1 MITGDHARTA
11 AAIAGLLGLERP
23 DEVLTGADLDRIPDE
38 ALRVRAAEVDV
49 FARTSPEHKLRL
61 VRALQA
67 EGAVVAMTGDG
78 VNDAPA
84 LKAADV
90 GVAMGGKG
98 SEAAKE
104 AAEIVLADDDFA
116 TLAAAVRAGRTVY
129 ANLRKAIAFLL
140 PVNGGES
147 VSLILAILLG
157 ATLPVTPVQIL
168 WVNMVSSVLLAMA
181 LAFEPAEP
189 GVMRRPPRAPDAP
202 VLSRFVL
209 WRVALVSALFAAGIF
224 GSFEWGL
231 FRGLGVEGA
240 RTLAVNTLVA
250 MEIFYLFSV
259 RRLSGPS
266 LTPRAVLGTPAVL
279 AAVAG
284 VTALQALFTY
294 APFMEAF
301 FQTRALAPAD
311 LAVAVG
317 AGVAL
322 LLVLEIDKRA
332 AAARRAKRRA
342 AE

>member
-1 MITGDHARTA
+1 MLFR
-11 AAIAGLLGLERP
+11 
-23 DEVLTGADLDRIPDE
+23 
-38 ALRVRAAEVDV
+38 
-49 FARTSPEHKLRL
+49 S
-61 VRALQA
+61 LQA
-67 EGAVVAMTGDG
+67 EGRVVAMTGDG

-90 GVAMGGKG
+90 GVAMGAKG

-129 ANLRKAIAFLL
+129 GNLRKAIAFLL

-147 VSLILAILLG
+147 TSLVAAILLG
-157 ATLPVTPVQIL
+157 ATLPITPVQIL

-189 GVMRRPPRAPDAP
+189 GVMRRPPRAPAAP

-209 WRVALVSALFAAGIF
+209 WRVGLVSALFAAGIF
-224 GSFEWGL
+224 GSFEWAQA
-231 FRGLGVEGA
+231 RGLGDAAA

-259 RRLSGPS
+259 RRLSVTS
-266 LTPRAVLGTPAVL
+266 LSPRAVLGTRAVL

-284 VTALQALFTY
+284 VVALQALFTY
-294 APFMEAF
+294 APFMGTF
-301 FQTRALAPAD
+301 FDTRALGPAE
-311 LAVAVG
+311 LGVAAG
-317 AGVAL
+317 AGAAL
-322 LLVLEIDKRA
+322 LLALEVDKRA
-332 AAARRAKRRA
+332 ASLWRGRRRGRA
-342 AE
+342 